1 MKGDIKGKNS
11 TLDELKRLRRRI
23 AELELL
29 ETKHRKIEKTLRES
43 EEQYRTRVE
52 NINLGVYR
60 NTAGPHGRFL
70 QANPAIAK
78 MFGYDSV
85 KEFMKVRV
93 SKLYQDPKERKLF
106 VEETLLRGSVKDK
119 ELRLKKKDG
128 TPIVCSC
135 TSKVQFDEDG
145 GIKWIDGVIEDIT
158 DQKQSEERIIKSS
171 YFEHTISSVLKVAL
185 EPISLDKQLNRILD
199 LIMAIPFLSLQSR
212 GFISLVEGEHG
223 VLTMKAHRGF
233 SDEELCDCS
242 RVPVGK
248 NLCEKAALTCKI
260 AFSGSVE
267 KPQRMGKYPHAQYCV
282 PINSGKR
289 VYGII
294 SLILKE
300 GHKRDKRDEEFLISA
315 ANTLAGIIEH
325 KNTEMEK
332 DKLQSQLIQSE
343 KVLALGRMTANVAHE
358 IRNPITV
365 VGGLAKR
372 LGKKMPGGTKEKEYT
387 EIIVSEAHRLERIL
401 RSILSLTRE
410 DRIYKKNHSINEIID
425 ESLHIMEILY
435 KEKSIHI
442 RRSFTVSEKI
452 PVDKERVREVIDN
465 LISNAAEAIQE
476 SGEIRVATG
485 KKKIKGT
492 SYVTVKVTDTGQGIT
507 KDDLS
512 NIFEPFFTTKA
523 VGSGRGIGLG
533 LPICK
538 KIMDEHDGFMRVES
552 DVGKGSTFSLFFH
565 MK

>member
-1 MKGDIKGKNS
+1 M
-11 TLDELKRLRRRI
+11 
-23 AELELL
+23 

-267 KPQRMGKYPHAQYCV
+267 KPQRMGKYPHAQYCF

-289 VYGII
+289 
-294 SLILKE
+294 
-300 GHKRDKRDEEFLISA
+300 
-315 ANTLAGIIEH
+315 
-325 KNTEMEK
+325 
-332 DKLQSQLIQSE
+332 
-343 KVLALGRMTANVAHE
+343 
-358 IRNPITV
+358 
-365 VGGLAKR
+365 
-372 LGKKMPGGTKEKEYT
+372 
-387 EIIVSEAHRLERIL
+387 
-401 RSILSLTRE
+401 
-410 DRIYKKNHSINEIID
+410 
-425 ESLHIMEILY
+425 
-435 KEKSIHI
+435 
-442 RRSFTVSEKI
+442 
-452 PVDKERVREVIDN
+452 
-465 LISNAAEAIQE
+465 
-476 SGEIRVATG
+476 
-485 KKKIKGT
+485 
-492 SYVTVKVTDTGQGIT
+492 
-507 KDDLS
+507 
-512 NIFEPFFTTKA
+512 
-523 VGSGRGIGLG
+523 IG
-533 LPICK
+533 C
-538 KIMDEHDGFMRVES
+538 
-552 DVGKGSTFSLFFH
+552 
-565 MK
+565 